1 MQKYSLYS
9 WFSKGGHLVPPT
21 FLRIL
26 RPPPSEGKKKDI
38 FLAQIVTELEYFEDK
53 ENLWK
58 LCIKNIWKI

>member
-1 MQKYSLYS
+1 M
-9 WFSKGGHLVPPT
+9 VPPT

-53 ENLWK
+53 ENL
-58 LCIKNIWKI
+58 